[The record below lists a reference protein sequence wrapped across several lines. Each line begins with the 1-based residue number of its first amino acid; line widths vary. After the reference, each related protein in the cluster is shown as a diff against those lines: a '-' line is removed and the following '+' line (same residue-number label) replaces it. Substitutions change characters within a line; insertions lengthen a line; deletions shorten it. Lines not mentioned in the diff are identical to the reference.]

1 MKIIGYEKG
10 SLENVNEIEQKFD
23 ILLPEDYKNFL
34 IIYNGADIVDGI
46 FYVKDLEQKILMGGF
61 YGVESDN
68 KKIGLI
74 NQNEEYGDD
83 IPANSLLI
91 GSDPGSGW
99 ILLVNDGENNGI
111 WYYDHSYFFSQ
122 STDELNTYFI
132 CETFSEFL
140 TILETTP
147 PPTE

>member
-1 MKIIGYEKG
+1 MKIISYGDG
-10 SLENVNEIEQKFD
+10 SIQDIQKLEESFNVK
-23 ILLPEDYKNFL
+23 LPTDYRDFL
-34 IIYNGADIVDGI
+34 IKHNGADIVDGI

-61 YGVESDN
+61 YGVESN
-68 KKIGLI
+68 PKKIGLI

-83 IPANSLLI
+83 IPDNSLLI

-111 WYYDHSYFFSQ
+111 WYYDHTYFFEQ
-122 STDELNTYFI
+122 SSDELNTYFI

-140 TILETTP
+140 KILETTS